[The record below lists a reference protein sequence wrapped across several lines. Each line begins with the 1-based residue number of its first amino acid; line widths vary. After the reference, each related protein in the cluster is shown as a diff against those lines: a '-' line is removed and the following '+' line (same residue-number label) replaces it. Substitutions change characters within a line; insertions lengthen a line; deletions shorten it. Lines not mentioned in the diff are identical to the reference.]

1 MANTSATGGYL
12 TPSQANAIEDEA
24 LRVFFQQMVSG
35 ITGIDGTMVRPRW
48 QAEPPNIP
56 AFGTNWA
63 AIGVTKRT
71 RDVNVSVKH
80 ISKADG
86 QGNNIGTDFVHRT
99 EVFDVLCSFYGPN
112 CEGNSE
118 LLAMGL
124 EVDQNREVMQLA
136 GYGLVCVEDATMMAD
151 LQNDRWLTRIDLPF
165 QMRRAQLYQYGVLEL
180 VAASATIVEDIGG
193 VNATIQVSQKP
204 SFGFNTTSANVQG
217 FGTGNW
223 IP

>member
-1 MANTSATGGYL
+1 MANTSATGGYIVP
-12 TPSQANAIEDEA
+12 TSSNAIEDED

-35 ITGIDGTMVRPRW
+35 ITGMPGTMVRPRW
-48 QAEPPNIP
+48 QPEPPNIP
-56 AFGTNWA
+56 PFGTNWA
-63 AIGVTKRT
+63 AIGVTKKT
-71 RDVNVSVKH
+71 RDVNSYTKHVSE
-80 ISKADG
+80 SG
-86 QGNNIGTDFVHRT
+86 SDFVHRT
-99 EVFDVLCSFYGPN
+99 EVLDVLCSFYGPS

-124 EVDQNREVMQLA
+124 EVDQNREAMQLA

-165 QMRRAQLYQYGVLEL
+165 QIRRAQLYEYPVLDL
-180 VAASATIVEDIGG
+180 IAAQGTIVEDIGG
-193 VNATIQVSQKP
+193 VNVTIQVSQKP

>member
-1 MANTSATGGYL
+1 MSTSATGGYL
-12 TPSQANAIEDEA
+12 VPSATNSIEDEA

-48 QAEPPNIP
+48 QAEPPSMP
-56 AFGTNWA
+56 SFGTNWA

-71 RDVNVSVKH
+71 RDVNSYIKHVSKSDVN
-80 ISKADG
+80 
-86 QGNNIGTDFVHRT
+86 GNNIGSDFVHRT
-99 EVFDVLCSFYGPN
+99 EVLDVLCSFYGPN

-124 EVDQNREVMQLA
+124 EVDQNREAMQLA
-136 GYGLVCVEDATMMAD
+136 GYGLVCVEDAIMMAD

-165 QMRRAQLYQYGVLEL
+165 QMRRAQLYQYPVLDL
-180 VAASATIVEDIGG
+180 IAAQGTIVEDSGG
-193 VNATIQVSQKP
+193 VNVTIQVAQQP
-204 SFGFNTTSANVQG
+204 SFGFNISNSNVQG

-223 IP
+223 MP